1 MKRYIKSDSLDD
13 PRVWTKAQRAKLID
27 LIDKYYDDDS
37 KYEYVEEVLEEV
49 SGLDFD
55 ELDDN
60 DYGTG
65 EGFYKHFTSEQ
76 LNAAYKKLR
85 SAYGSIESCSSVT
98 AARYGQAPKT
108 VDKYQYHVYCDRGS
122 GMELSAWYDSY
133 GEAKKT
139 AAFLKKK
146 GYDVEIRDTFAEPV
160 NAATYSGVQS
170 NQLEQ
175 AEKLLRK
182 RMSQE
187 LESGESILEDIGH
200 RYGNYNF
207 FAPAVL
213 VFFPDGTTHLVADD
227 EGMLNDYGAIE
238 ITQGEPIEPEELADS
253 LLTAFGYES

>member
-13 PRVWTKAQRAKLID
+13 PRYWSRAQRAKLID

-76 LNAAYKKLR
+76 LNEAYKKLR

-98 AARYGQAPKT
+98 AA
-108 VDKYQYHVYCDRGS
+108 
-122 GMELSAWYDSY
+122 SA
-133 GEAKKT
+133 
-139 AAFLKKK
+139 
-146 GYDVEIRDTFAEPV
+146 
-160 NAATYSGVQS
+160 YSDVQS
-170 NQLEQ
+170 NQLKL
-175 AEKLLRK
+175 AEKLLRE

-213 VFFPDGTTHLVADD
+213 VFFPDGTTHLVVDD

-238 ITQGEPIEPEELADS
+238 ITQGDPIEPEELADN